1 LIRTINQIVFFSK
14 DYGKSCIFFVPTTII
29 DTIIIL
35 VKFKSFSFYC
45 NLIIGMVNMKQIIVV
60 RIDLDM
66 GKGKIAA
73 QVGHACVL
81 GAEHVRKSNPDWFK
95 EWWGGQEKV
104 VVRVSSLKELEEI
117 KEHAFS
123 LNVPCSEV
131 TDAGHTQIEPGT
143 TTCVSLGPAPEDLV
157 DKISG
162 NLKLL

>member
-1 LIRTINQIVFFSK
+1 
-14 DYGKSCIFFVPTTII
+14 
-29 DTIIIL
+29 
-35 VKFKSFSFYC
+35 
-45 NLIIGMVNMKQIIVV
+45 MKQVIVV

-95 EWWGGQEKV
+95 EWWSGQEKIV
-104 VVRVSSLKELEEI
+104 VKVTNLKELEEI

>member
-1 LIRTINQIVFFSK
+1 MANI
-14 DYGKSCIFFVPTTII
+14 
-29 DTIIIL
+29 
-35 VKFKSFSFYC
+35 
-45 NLIIGMVNMKQIIVV
+45 KQVIVV
-60 RIDLDM
+60 RTDLDM

-95 EWWGGQEKV
+95 EWWRGQEKIV
-104 VVRVSSLKELEEI
+104 VKVTSLKELEEI